1 MPKWPMFKR
10 WAPAWL
16 KPPATLFF
24 ILFLLTLV
32 SVSALAWFGWRLFEQ
47 ERLVEA
53 QRSRER
59 LEQAADRIAATL
71 RGTLAETG
79 DRLGEWENAENP
91 ASDSPGM
98 VLHIQDDTLTV
109 VPPGK
114 LIYSPFA
121 SAQPEASASIFADG
135 EDLEFA
141 QKEPRKALDFY
152 KKLTDSPDASVRAG
166 ALLRAARVLRNLG
179 QIESSRVLYQR
190 LAKIKTANVAGAPAD
205 LVGLQAL
212 CEIGPAGL
220 PNPSCHTI
228 SDGLHQGQWQ
238 LTQGQ
243 FEFYSSQS
251 HADPPKPESLA
262 FAQAASRIWD
272 ERARNPNQRGQE
284 TVWIG
289 DHPYFLLWRGTPDHR
304 AVLIAKPD
312 SILKQVSATQGIRY
326 ALTDNDGR
334 ELSGQRYPSTHGAV
348 RTAAESQLPWT
359 LFVTATDPVTTSG
372 LITQQRF
379 LLLSIAVMV
388 LFLVLGTYFIAR
400 AIRRESETM
409 RMQSD
414 FVSAVSHEFRTPLT
428 SVRQLSELLAH
439 GRVPTEERRSLYYKT
454 LLRESA
460 RLERLVEGLLNF
472 GRMEAGGRQYHFE
485 ELDATRLVHQVVA
498 EFSPQLEAQG
508 RRIELS
514 GAAAPLKIDAD
525 PEAISVALR
534 NLVDNAIKYSPDHPT
549 VWIDWGLSNQYVA
562 IRVRDQGPGIPESER
577 RKIFRRFV
585 RGSAAAATNAKG
597 SGVGLAMVRHIVAAH
612 GGEITVASES
622 GQGSVFTMLLPGVRA
637 A

>member
-1 MPKWPMFKR
+1 MTPRGEWPKPKWLNPVWFR
-10 WAPAWL
+10 
-16 KPPATLFF
+16 PPATLFF

-32 SVSALAWFGWRLFEQ
+32 SISALSWFGWQLFQQ

-59 LEQAADRIAATL
+59 LEQAADNIAATI
-71 RGTLAETG
+71 RSTLAETG
-79 DRLGEWENAENP
+79 DRLGEWERAAPE
-91 ASDSPGM
+91 SPGL
-98 VLHIQDDTLTV
+98 VLHIQDDTLSA

-114 LIYSPFA
+114 LLYWPFGA
-121 SAQPEASASIFADG
+121 DEPEAADSVFLDA
-135 EDLEFA
+135 EQSEFA
-141 QKEPRKALDFY
+141 QKEPQKALTAY
-152 KKLTDSPDASVRAG
+152 QRLMASPDSSIRAG
-166 ALLRAARVLRNLG
+166 ALLRAARVLRNSG
-179 QIESSRVLYQR
+179 RIEQSRTLYQQ
-190 LAKIKTANVAGAPAD
+190 LAEIKSADVAGAPAE
-205 LVGLQAL
+205 LVARLAL
-212 CEIGPAGL
+212 CEPDKVCQAVANGL
-220 PNPSCHTI
+220 KESR
-228 SDGLHQGQWQ
+228 WQ

-243 FEFYSSQS
+243 FEFYSSLS
-251 HADPPKPESLA
+251 HADQPSEEALA
-262 FAQAASRIWD
+262 FAQAATRIWD
-272 ERARNPNQRGQE
+272 ERTRTQNARGQE
-284 TVWIG
+284 TLWIG

-304 AVLIAKPD
+304 AVLIARPE
-312 SILKQVSATQGIRY
+312 SIVKQVAAIEGIRY

-334 ELSGQRYPSTHGAV
+334 VLKGEKNPSAHGAV
-348 RTAAESQLPWT
+348 RTAADSQLPWT
-359 LFVTATDPVTTSG
+359 LFVTATQPVTTVSVAA
-372 LITQQRF
+372 QQRF
-379 LLLSIAVMV
+379 LLLGIAVMV

-439 GRVPTEERRSLYYKT
+439 GRVPSEERRNLYYET

-460 RLERLVEGLLNF
+460 RLERLIEGLLNF
-472 GRMEAGGRQYHFE
+472 GRMEAGARQYHFE
-485 ELDATRLVHQVVA
+485 ELDASSLVHRVVA

-508 RRIELS
+508 RRFELS
-514 GAAAPLKIDAD
+514 GTRGPLKIDGD

-534 NLVDNAIKYSPDHPT
+534 NLVDNAIKYSPGRP
-549 VWIDWGLSNQYVA
+549 VIWIDWGPFNHYVA

-585 RGSAAAATNAKG
+585 RGSAAESTNAKG

-612 GGEITVASES
+612 GGEITVTSEA
-622 GQGSVFTMLLPGVRA
+622 GQGSVFTMLLPEVKA